1 MNFESMTINER
12 IFYLRKNVLHITQT
26 ELGKVCGVG
35 DTAVSKMEKNGSTIT
50 ERNIDLI
57 CKEFNV
63 NVLWL
68 KEGIGEIMSELPRDL
83 FEELAKE
90 YNLND
95 TEKKLV
101 KTFLELDDHSRDILL
116 GYLKKVFVEE

>member
-1 MNFESMTINER
+1 MKKLETMQER
-12 IFYLRKNVLHITQT
+12 IKYLRKDVLDMTQT
-26 ELGKVCGVG
+26 DFGKRIGIAGTTVTGWEKRG
-35 DTAVSKMEKNGSTIT
+35 MNPSESAIKM
-50 ERNIDLI
+50 I

-63 NVLWL
+63 NLLWL
-68 KEGIGEIMSELPRDL
+68 KEGVGEMMCELPKDL

-90 YNLND
+90 YNLNN

>member
-83 FEELAKE
+83 FEELARE

>member
-1 MNFESMTINER
+1 MKKIATMQER
-12 IFYLRKNVLHITQT
+12 IKYLRKDVLDMTQT
-26 ELGKVCGVG
+26 DFGKRIGIAGTTVTGWEKRG
-35 DTAVSKMEKNGSTIT
+35 MNPSESAIKM
-50 ERNIDLI
+50 I

-63 NVLWL
+63 NLLWL
-68 KEGIGEIMSELPRDL
+68 KEGVGEMMNELPKDL
-83 FEELAKE
+83 FEELARE

>member
-1 MNFESMTINER
+1 MNPSESAI
-12 IFYLRKNVLHITQT
+12 
-26 ELGKVCGVG
+26 
-35 DTAVSKMEKNGSTIT
+35 KM
-50 ERNIDLI
+50 I

-63 NVLWL
+63 NLLWL
-68 KEGIGEIMSELPRDL
+68 KEGVGEMMNELPKDL
-83 FEELAKE
+83 FEELARE